1 MQRYKFEGFFPI
13 AGAKVRF
20 SGPMLL
26 VVLLLLSGC
35 NRLTMKNYEK
45 IKMGMEYDQ
54 VTGILGKPD
63 DCSDA
68 LFARSCIWGS
78 EEKNIT
84 VNFVGGKAILFTS
97 KNIR

>member
-1 MQRYKFEGFFPI
+1 MRFFMP
-13 AGAKVRF
+13 V
-20 SGPMLL
+20 M
-26 VVLLLLSGC
+26 LLLLLLVSGC
-35 NRLTMKNYEK
+35 SRLTMANYDK

-54 VTGILGKPD
+54 VTAILGKPD
-63 DCSDA
+63 NCSDA
-68 LFARSCIWGS
+68 LIARSCIWGS